1 MESSR
6 FFVAN
11 LPTNTKE
18 KDLRNLFQ
26 DYGEIKNIEL
36 KTKENLVDPSD
47 VKVIAFVTLNIGADD
62 AQYCLKDLNWQKI
75 YGQQIKVSLA
85 KESFLERLKRERE
98 EAKAASD
105 GNQLMTPK
113 PVEEQSELLSAP
125 KSNKRKIFDVDA
137 DLDDDD
143 DIPADLLIT
152 KKRASNSLYNGK
164 IVIQQSEDVQ
174 PIHVIEAKKSKT
186 KVVNTQLDDKSM
198 SADQKRKESLNKMK
212 NQYQQQKTAIQQ
224 ALQGMDA
231 SQKSKKIKFSD
242 AESETE
248 EVKQPVEVSKKSKT
262 NIFGSD
268 DDEEDETNIE
278 FKTLPTGK
286 KGEKLLKMQA
296 HQSLDPRFRI
306 DAKFV
311 EDEDDEEEGEE
322 NLNEKQSAHK
332 DEDNERDWQMNILEL
347 VVGTKLDSG
356 KKSEKDHKNKKMLR
370 YDPSKDE
377 HQKFERSKEEQQ
389 TKKQKQTKTK
399 ESDLATP
406 AETPAPE
413 VSKEVFYVVKDS
425 LQESLRTRGEG
436 FSLLSMFG
444 HNDHHEERD
453 EQLKQLGSE
462 KILVNN
468 KLDKM
473 FNAASNPFSYD
484 SSSESETEEL
494 QEQEN
499 SQDKANEPVSNKDGK
514 KSKNKTKISVES
526 FFIPKND
533 NRLKEGASFFIYK
546 KSDAEDGASTVENYM
561 EVRERLKRIIKTKI
575 AKTKNSLAKSGYK
588 IKKKMH

>member
-1 MESSR
+1 METSR

-36 KTKENLVDPSD
+36 KTKENLVDPND
-47 VKVIAFVTLNIGADD
+47 VKVIAFVTLNIGQDD

-105 GNQLMTPK
+105 GNQLMAPK
-113 PVEEQSELLSAP
+113 SVEEQSELLSAP

-137 DLDDDD
+137 ELDDDD
-143 DIPADLLIT
+143 VPADLMIT
-152 KKRASNSLYNGK
+152 KKRAANSLYNGK
-164 IVIQQSEDVQ
+164 IVIQQDQDVQ

-186 KVVNTQLDDKSM
+186 KTQTQLDDKSM

-212 NQYQQQKTAIQQ
+212 NQYQQQKSAIQQ
-224 ALQGMDA
+224 ALQGMDS

-242 AESETE
+242 AESDTE
-248 EVKQPVEVSKKSKT
+248 ESKVPVEVSKKSKT

-268 DDEEDETNIE
+268 DEEGNENIE
-278 FKTLPTGK
+278 FKALPSGK

-311 EDEDDEEEGEE
+311 EGDDDEEEEE
-322 NLNEKQSAHK
+322 VEDQKDSAGK
-332 DEDNERDWQMNILEL
+332 SEDNERDWQMNILEQ

-356 KKSEKDHKNKKMLR
+356 KRPEKDHKNKKMLR

-377 HQKFERSKEEQQ
+377 HQKFERSKEEQVKK
-389 TKKQKQTKTK
+389 TKPTKTK
-399 ESDLATP
+399 DTSTEAAS
-406 AETPAPE
+406 ETPAPE

-444 HNDHHEERD
+444 QNDQLEERD
-453 EQLKQLGSE
+453 EKLKQLGSE

-468 KLDKM
+468 KLDKL
-473 FNAASNPFSYD
+473 FTPAANPFSYD
-484 SSSESETEEL
+484 SSSESESEEV
-494 QEQEN
+494 QEEQETA
-499 SQDKANEPVSNKDGK
+499 KGKENETQNTK
-514 KSKNKTKISVES
+514 KTKNKTKIAIES
-526 FFIPKND
+526 FFIPKTD
-533 NRLKEGASFFIYK
+533 ARLKEGATFFIYK
-546 KSDAEDGASTVENYM
+546 KTDEAAATEENYM
-561 EVRERLKRIIKTKI
+561 EVREKLKRIIKTKI

-588 IKKKMH
+588 IKKKAH